1 MKIKR
6 IHHVAIAVENMGP
19 LEHLFGDVLGLEPPH
34 RESGASGKL
43 DIAIFPIA
51 DTSIELL
58 KPNGPGTSVP
68 DFIAQRGEGLFHV
81 CLEVE
86 DIDAAMAE
94 LRGKGIRFR
103 TETAQPGHAGSRIA
117 FMDTATTAG
126 VLFELLEAAKAA

>member
-1 MKIKR
+1 MAER
-6 IHHVAIAVENMGP
+6 ARLSVEMHDWAVLAPGLAVTASFGVA
-19 LEHLFGDVLGLEPPH
+19 LGNEV
-34 RESGASGKL
+34 
-43 DIAIFPIA
+43 

-68 DFIAQRGEGLFHV
+68 DFIAARGEGLFHI

-86 DIDAAMAE
+86 NIDEAMTE
-94 LRGKGIRFR
+94 LREKGIRFR

-117 FMDTATTAG
+117 FMDTATTGG